1 MNLINFTNYNIIFFN
16 LLSFVAGGY
25 FILTNFE
32 DLNKKNGIQDCY
44 NVFLLT
50 CLGVTNNLLPLI
62 SCFNVTEISILAF
75 LCSVALCGY
84 NSYNLSII
92 SGNCS
97 DYYIDNY
104 TKIWNYY
111 EISIGLQLFNIILYI
126 IKFFL
131 FVCKYNNEN
140 KTTKYK
146 IIKNEETQTSTQTP
160 TPKQLN
166 YRINDNSG
174 LNECVYPLKNIYED
188 DLNVEY
194 DNDNF
199 YNTLLDDPLL
209 PNDND
214 NDNLHVV
221 EK

>member
-1 MNLINFTNYNIIFFN
+1 MNLINFTNYNIAFFN
-16 LLSFVAGGY
+16 FISFFVGSY

-84 NSYNLSII
+84 NSHNLSII

-97 DYYIDNY
+97 DYYIENY
-104 TKIWNYY
+104 TKIWTYY

-131 FVCKYNNEN
+131 FVCKYNED
-140 KTTKYK
+140 KTKKYK
-146 IIKNEETQTSTQTP
+146 IIKDKETQT
-160 TPKQLN
+160 LN
-166 YRINDNSG
+166 YRINDNRG
-174 LNECVYPLKNIYED
+174 FNEFVYPLKNIYDD
-188 DLNVEY
+188 DLNNE
-194 DNDNF
+194 DM
-199 YNTLLDDPLL
+199 
-209 PNDND
+209 
-214 NDNLHVV
+214 
-221 EK
+221 E